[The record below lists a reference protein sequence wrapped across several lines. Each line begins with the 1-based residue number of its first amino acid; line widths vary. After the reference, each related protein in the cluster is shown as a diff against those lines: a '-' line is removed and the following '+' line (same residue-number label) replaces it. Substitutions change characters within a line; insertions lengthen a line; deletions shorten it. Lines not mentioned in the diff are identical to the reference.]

1 METIQDENR
10 EIWEVGIWVVPE
22 EDVKEYL
29 EQEKEKEKEEENKN
43 NVNKEKQVD
52 NWKVE
57 NE

>member
-1 METIQDENR
+1 METMREHSIQQWQ
-10 EIWEVGIWVVPE
+10 WECVTV
-22 EDVKEYL
+22 
-29 EQEKEKEKEEENKN
+29 KEEENKN

>member
-1 METIQDENR
+1 MWCISWWSSCNKT
-10 EIWEVGIWVVPE
+10 
-22 EDVKEYL
+22 
-29 EQEKEKEKEEENKN
+29 EEENKN

>member
-10 EIWEVGIWVVPE
+10 EIWEVEIWEVPE
-22 EDVKEYL
+22 EDVIAYL
-29 EQEKEKEKEEENKN
+29 EEENKN

>member
-1 METIQDENR
+1 MYILMKFMQEDKRDWKYRR
-10 EIWEVGIWVVPE
+10 EWEYRRREWIA
-22 EDVKEYL
+22 YL
-29 EQEKEKEKEEENKN
+29 EEENKN

>member
-1 METIQDENR
+1 MGKT
-10 EIWEVGIWVVPE
+10 EISIEEVEVWVVPE
-22 EDVKEYL
+22 EDVIAYL
-29 EQEKEKEKEEENKN
+29 EEENKN